1 MSILPVRNGKS
12 IENPN
17 ENQFEFVVGERLE
30 LECSA
35 RGTPQFELQW
45 SCELLETVTREASS
59 TDCEHLLQGKLSK
72 EVIVFLK
79 CSTNNTNSLKL
90 SFC

>member
-30 LECSA
+30 LECSGG
-35 RGTPQFELQW
+35 GTPQIDLLW
-45 SCELLETVTREASS
+45 SCESLETVTREATSKSCERLLHGSISNEVPFFDEFHLILS
-59 TDCEHLLQGKLSK
+59 TPIS
-72 EVIVFLK
+72 FLI
-79 CSTNNTNSLKL
+79 
-90 SFC
+90 